1 MSLVS
6 WNGWCRW
13 YKWYIFQSWWNIVW
27 CRFGELWYLSMYRE
41 KLLRNLQWSRRSCRN
56 HIWSSPS
63 ALVLRSDH
71 MDLRNL
77 KVIGCYRMSSESL
90 TTRIV
95 SRIHLYI
102 WVYLACLKPWNWL
115 LDVEMSWCFLFTYSM
130 YSYVFLICLG
140 THEADE
146 YWVYCSQKGW
156 SCIFEATSMYKDQRW
171 SKENPPSEKC
181 TT

>member
-41 KLLRNLQWSRRSCRN
+41 KLLRNLRWSRRSCRN

-77 KVIGCYRMSSESL
+77 KVIGCHRSSWPQESSAEFTCISEYIL
-90 TTRIV
+90 HALNHGIGLMLRCLDASF
-95 SRIHLYI
+95 SRIQCILDMSRNSWSWWILSLLLVPKGLELHL
-102 WVYLACLKPWNWL
+102 
-115 LDVEMSWCFLFTYSM
+115 
-130 YSYVFLICLG
+130 
-140 THEADE
+140 
-146 YWVYCSQKGW
+146 W
-156 SCIFEATSMYKDQRW
+156 SDLHVQRW
-171 SKENPPSEKC
+171 QRSKENPQPSEKC